1 MTTAAKSWRM
11 TVKDPPGTVHLLCLT
26 FSPQLIRELTVI
38 LYGLIA
44 LYTCVFGSL
53 LAIFVPQLCDGPG
66 LALGSNGTIIH
77 TIVRNE
83 CSLEQNTYI
92 DIDPLNAV
100 ALGFNYLTCLLLVLG
115 FAFELYRERF
125 LCEHFDVDYTQPDN
139 NLELDLVKFD
149 ALRSELQRWNKR
161 YHDIFVVILLVA
173 TCNIAISGVLVFSA
187 HWYHGYK
194 GATTFVTNCL
204 FLATRLSNT
213 VFLSQTSVTT
223 VKAVSVNLAE
233 PLQFN
238 VVYGLRDASGH
249 RHNQPGVAPSR
260 RNFATTNDSSLTRR
274 PDQIPSSRRLDILG
288 MAPNY
293 PSRYGH
299 GTGV

>member
-11 TVKDPPGTVHLLCLT
+11 TVKDPPGTVHVRCFT
-26 FSPQLIRELTVI
+26 FSPQLIREMTVI

-53 LAIFVPQLCDGPG
+53 LAIFVPQLCDAPG
-66 LALGSNGTIIH
+66 LALSGNGTIIY
-77 TIVRNE
+77 TTVRLE
-83 CSLEQNTYI
+83 CTLEQNTYI
-92 DIDPLNAV
+92 DIGPLNAV
-100 ALGFNYLTCLLLVLG
+100 ALGFNFLTCLLLVLG
-115 FAFELYRERF
+115 FGFELYRERF

-139 NLELDLVKFD
+139 NLEIDLVKFD
-149 ALRSELQRWNKR
+149 ALRTELQLWNKR
-161 YHDIFVVILLVA
+161 YHDIFVLILLVA

-187 HWYHGYK
+187 QWYQGYR
-194 GATTFVTNCL
+194 GATTFITNCL

-213 VFLSQTSVTT
+213 VILSQTSVTT

-238 VVYGLRDASGH
+238 VVYGARDALGH
-249 RHNQPGVAPSR
+249 RQPSAQSR
-260 RNFATTNDSSLTRR
+260 RNFAVGDSTLTRR
-274 PDQIPSSRRLDILG
+274 PDQTPSLRRLDILG
-288 MAPNY
+288 MAPAY
-293 PSRYGH
+293 PSRYGQ